1 MEIEERNPFYEVK
14 VEKLMT
20 ESGLEV
26 NKNVL
31 VNSET
36 DDIVGLV
43 SPNYDVVTNKT
54 VADLFHGALKD
65 VGIKSVINHM
75 DGTTKR
81 WKQFIVL
88 SDKMKYE
95 IAPGDSVSICLAIH
109 NGYDARTAYGYSLM
123 GYRWLCKN
131 GMVMGRKKLF
141 SDSFTHYDGNFFKLR
156 DSFELKFDLFKNN
169 ALTWG
174 KWAGKKFDKGN
185 FIMFLDNH
193 TKPVEAKA
201 KKHQYITPKIAQGIK
216 DSYYPLLERQHLS
229 EDMWGSFNVLTYIA
243 THETKARKG
252 SNVFSNR
259 YNNINRLA
267 GDFYTWVKE

>member
-1 MEIEERNPFYEVK
+1 MEDRNPFYDVK

-54 VADLFHGALKD
+54 VASLFQEAVKD
-65 VGIKSVINHM
+65 IGIKSVTNHL
-75 DGTTKR
+75 DGTTKK

-88 SDKMKYE
+88 SDKLKYE
-95 IAPGDSVSICLAIH
+95 VSPGDHVSICLAIY

-123 GYRWLCKN
+123 GYRWLCSN
-131 GMVMGRKKLF
+131 GMVMGKKELF
-141 SDSFTHYDGNFFKLR
+141 SDSFTHYDGNVEKLR
-156 DSFELKFDLFKNN
+156 DSFELKFDFFRKNT
-169 ALTWG
+169 LLWSEWTERH
-174 KWAGKKFDKGN
+174 FDKYKFN
-185 FIMFLDNH
+185 MFLDNH

-201 KKHQYITPKIAQGIK
+201 SKHEYITPKISQGIK
-216 DSYYPLLERQHLS
+216 DSYYPLLEKQHLK
-229 EDMWGSFNVLTYIA
+229 ENMWGGFNIITYIA

-267 GDFYTWVKE
+267 GDFYEWVS